1 MSIVNVVQRGSVIYV
16 YGERNH
22 VLFTKSAGSHPDDGV
37 NGYTSGSVSIQ
48 SGSVIYTYDERGSVI
63 GTTSA

>member
-1 MSIVNVVQRGSVIYV
+1 MSIVNVVQRGSTIYV
-16 YGERNH
+16 YGERSQ
-22 VLFTKSAGSHPDDGV
+22 VLFTKSAGSRPGDGV
-37 NGYTSGSVSIQ
+37 KGYTSGTLSIQ